1 MLGIVVIGRNEGTR
15 LQTCLRSLIACGDPI
30 VYVDSGSTD
39 GSVDFARSLNIEI
52 IELDASGGFSAGRA
66 RHAGFE
72 QLTSRFPETDFV
84 FFVDGDCGVVRN
96 WPALGAQF
104 LQDHPQVAAV
114 AGRRRERFP
123 RQSWFNL
130 ECDWEW
136 DRPTGETLALGGDGI
151 YRANAY
157 RAAGGFDATVSA
169 GEEPELCN
177 RLRQQ
182 GWSIWRVADEMTIHN
197 ADITS
202 WPQWWKRQFRTGYGG
217 FDVERRFHLQLFDRI
232 LRGAAFWSVIYPAA
246 FVVASLVVA
255 TLFGAPAA
263 ILVLGLALFGWCIQ
277 VLRIAHRERRPGWL
291 LPDTIKIACLMMLAK
306 LPIAIGA
313 GFASLNHWRGIGNR
327 IVEYK

>member
-15 LQTCLRSLIACGDPI
+15 LQACLNSLVASGNPI

-39 GSVDFARSLNIEI
+39 GSVDFARSLKIEVV
-52 IELDASGGFSAGRA
+52 ELDKSIGFSAGRA

-72 QLTSRFPETDFV
+72 QLTSRFPEIEFA
-84 FFVDGDCGVVRN
+84 FFVDGDCEVVQD
-96 WPALGAQF
+96 WPTLGAQF
-104 LQDHPQVAAV
+104 LREHPQVAAV

-136 DRPTGETLALGGDGI
+136 DRPVGETLAIGGDGI
-151 YRANAY
+151 YRVFAY
-157 RAAGGFDATVSA
+157 RTLGGFDASVTA
-169 GEEPELCN
+169 GEEPEFCS

-182 GWSIWRVADEMTIHN
+182 GWTIWRVSDEMTIHN
-197 ADITS
+197 ADLTS
-202 WPQWWKRQFRTGYGG
+202 WRQWWKRQFRTGYGG

-246 FVVASLVVA
+246 FVAASLVIAV
-255 TLFGAPAA
+255 LFGTTAA
-263 ILVLGLALFGWCIQ
+263 ILTLSLAFVGWCIQ
-277 VLRIAHRERRPGWL
+277 VLLIARRECRPGWL
-291 LPDTIKIACLMMLAK
+291 LPDTLKIACLMMLAK

-313 GFASLNHWRGIGNR
+313 GLASLNHWRGIGNR

>member
-1 MLGIVVIGRNEGTR
+1 MLGIVVIGRNEGSR
-15 LQTCLRSLIACGDPI
+15 LQACLNSLLAGDDPI

-39 GSVDFARSLNIEI
+39 GSVAFARSRNVEVV
-52 IELDASGGFSAGRA
+52 ELDMSSGFSAGRA
-66 RHAGFE
+66 RQAGFE
-72 QLTSRFPETDFV
+72 QLASRFPAIEFV
-84 FFVDGDCGVVRN
+84 FFVDGDCEVVQD

-104 LQDHPQVAAV
+104 FREHPQVAAV

-136 DRPTGETLALGGDGI
+136 DRPAGETLAIGGDGI
-151 YRANAY
+151 YRADAY
-157 RAAGGFDATVSA
+157 RAAGGFDATVAA
-169 GEEPELCN
+169 GEEPELCS

-182 GWSIWRVADEMTIHN
+182 GWTIWRVADEMTIHN
-197 ADITS
+197 ADLTS
-202 WPQWWKRQFRTGYGG
+202 WRKWWKRQFRTGYGG

-246 FVVASLVVA
+246 FLAASLLVA
-255 TLFGAPAA
+255 ALFGAPAA
-263 ILVLGLALFGWCIQ
+263 ILTLTLAVIGWCIQ
-277 VLRIAHRERRPGWL
+277 VLRIASRERRPGWC
-291 LPDTIKIACLMMLAK
+291 LPDTLKIACLMMLAK

-313 GFASLNHWRGIGNR
+313 GLASLNHWRGIGNR